1 MTSVGIMQ
9 CSGRCA
15 GNRTATR
22 RPRRRRLVRSH
33 GMLAAMIVASLTGA
47 ACAGERITA
56 FVGDIVVAA
65 DGLMTVTETIS
76 VLAEGQKIKRGIYR
90 DLPTRYPDGP
100 LGLGTRVPLAIT
112 AIKLD
117 GGPVAFHTENQADFL
132 RIFIGAKESRL
143 PAGPH
148 TYTITYT
155 TRQLRFFRRHDELY
169 WNVTG
174 HAWEFPIDRVEA
186 TVTLP
191 EEVPLDQVHPEGY
204 VGSLGSKNQQDLTA
218 SVDPD
223 RRRVVYRTV
232 RVLAAGEG
240 LTIVARFPKELVREP
255 SAMDRLL
262 MDPFVRW
269 GSGGLLLVVGY
280 FFVAW
285 WLVGRDPPTGVILP
299 LYEPPDGLSPAACR
313 SIARMGY
320 DDGCFAAAIL
330 SLASKGVIT
339 IREHKGRYT
348 LEKASGLTGAASA
361 GEQKVFQC
369 LLGDRNSLAV
379 EQQHHDRFSKAING
393 LRTGL
398 AKEFE
403 GTLFRPN
410 REWFWG
416 GVALAVV
423 TVPIIIF
430 VGGGGAMA
438 GEQGFLLLWLAIWSV
453 GVVALLH
460 QVLLAWRTVALDGP
474 ALGRMAQTG
483 SAVFLTIFAVPF
495 IGAEIGVLLYV
506 AAQTSPWLFPFL
518 VGIVLTVGLFHEWI
532 KAPTTAGRAIMDRI
546 DGFRMYLA
554 TAEGDH
560 LETHT
565 RLAMAQSAGGPSP
578 HTLDLFERFL
588 PFAVALGV
596 ANQWARQFRDLI
608 EAASLQSGSHEGA
621 GYHPVWYHGNTWS
634 AATLGAS
641 AAGLGTAMTSA
652 VIAAAT
658 SPSSDSSGGG
668 GGGSSGGG
676 GGGGGGGGW

>member
-1 MTSVGIMQ
+1 M
-9 CSGRCA
+9 
-15 GNRTATR
+15 
-22 RPRRRRLVRSH
+22 RSH
-33 GMLAAMIVASLTGA
+33 GMLAAMIVASLMGA
-47 ACAGERITA
+47 ACAEERITA

-112 AIKLD
+112 AIELD
-117 GGPVAFHTENQADFL
+117 GDPVAFHTENQADFL
-132 RIFIGAKESRL
+132 RIYIGEQQSSL

-148 TYTITYT
+148 TYTVTYT
-155 TRQLRFFRRHDELY
+155 TRQLRFFRGHDELY

-174 HAWEFPIDRVEA
+174 HAWAFPIDRVEA

-191 EEVPLDQVHPEGY
+191 GEVPLDQVHPEGY

-218 SVDPD
+218 AVDLD
-223 RRRVVYRTV
+223 RGRVVYRTV
-232 RVLAAGEG
+232 RALAAGEG
-240 LTIVARFPKELVREP
+240 LTIVARFPKGFVREP
-255 SAMDRLL
+255 STMGRLL
-262 MDPFVRW
+262 DDPFFRW

-280 FFVAW
+280 FSVAW

-313 SIARMGY
+313 SIVRMGY

-348 LEKASGLTGAASA
+348 LDKASGLTGTASV
-361 GEQKVFQC
+361 GEQKVFQY
-369 LLGDRNSLAV
+369 LLGDRDSLAV
-379 EQQHHDRFSKAING
+379 EQQHHDRFSEAING

-398 AKEFE
+398 AREFE

-423 TVPIIIF
+423 TVLLVVF
-430 VGGGGAMA
+430 VGGGAA
-438 GEQGFLLLWLAIWSV
+438 VKGERGFLMLWLALWSI
-453 GVVALLH
+453 GVVAMLH
-460 QVLLAWRTVALDGP
+460 QVLVAWRTVALGGP
-474 ALGRMAQTG
+474 TSRRMANIG
-483 SAVFLTIFAVPF
+483 SAVLLTIFAVPF
-495 IGAEIGVLLYV
+495 VGAEIGAFFYL
-506 AAQTSPWLFPFL
+506 ATQTSLWLLPL
-518 VGIVLTVGLFHEWI
+518 LLGIVSTVGLFHEWI
-532 KAPTTAGRAIMDRI
+532 KAPTAAGRAIMDRI

-554 TAEGDH
+554 TAEGDQ

-565 RLAMAQSAGGPSP
+565 RLALSRAVGGPLTR
-578 HTLDLFERFL
+578 TLDLFERFL
-588 PFAVALGV
+588 PYAVALGV

-608 EAASLQSGSHEGA
+608 EAASVPSGSHEGA
-621 GYHPVWYHGNTWS
+621 GYHPAWYHGDTWS
-634 AATLGAS
+634 AATPGIS
-641 AAGLGTAMTSA
+641 AAGLGAAMTSA
-652 VIAAAT
+652 VVAAAT
-658 SPSSDSSGGG
+658 SPSSGSSGSG